1 MSIPDTFSD
10 EDVVYKYGMTK
21 DLDRRSQELQNDIG
35 KIPCVSLGLKLYTFV
50 DSEYISDAEL
60 YLKNIFQGMNMKLD
74 YENRAELVVIPN
86 SKFSIVKNHYNTV
99 SNLYAG
105 SVRETIEKL
114 RNIEREY
121 AYEMK
126 MKEIEL
132 ERKTSEFYYQ
142 LEMKNKDI
150 EVRDTKMIMMENQL
164 DSLKII
170 SDLKHK
176 LLDKLS

>member
-1 MSIPDTFSD
+1 
-10 EDVVYKYGMTK
+10 
-21 DLDRRSQELQNDIG
+21 
-35 KIPCVSLGLKLYTFV
+35 
-50 DSEYISDAEL
+50 
-60 YLKNIFQGMNMKLD
+60 
-74 YENRAELVVIPN
+74 VVIPN